1 MRNLHKVVLV
11 SGVVGLSLA
20 PAGCGTVFGI
30 HDVPNPA
37 GDDDGVFDATVGP
50 DGSQT
55 AGDSGTGSASGGS
68 DASGA
73 SGDGGVTPS
82 GDGGVTPSGDGGVAP
97 SGDSGVTTSVLEFHN
112 DPARDG
118 RYIDPRMTKT
128 YAANLHFDPTFVG
141 TTSGPGVPITGPMRA
156 QVLYVQNGV
165 AGKGTYYVA
174 DGSND
179 IYALDEAT
187 GKTVWSKT
195 PIITPAGTG
204 QCPGDLQPLGITST
218 PYIDL
223 TSRTM
228 YLAAATG
235 TASAINTYYVYALS
249 IDTGDVVTGWP
260 LDMTTIMSPGGIMF
274 AAGAQN
280 QRGGLSLLNGYL
292 YISFGGQDGDCGNY
306 YGWVVSIPVA
316 NPTGATG
323 FATAAQGGGI
333 WNLSGLAS
341 DGTDMFAVTGNNT
354 AGSGTN
360 WSEYECEAVLRF
372 HDGTAFNPT
381 LTTDYFA
388 PQDWDSLGDSDL
400 CGAGPLVIDVPGAT
414 PSALV
419 VAMGKTG
426 IMNLLDRSNLGGVGM
441 GGSKDG
447 LYSAGIG
454 SGELRGSATGFTTST
469 GTYVVVHDDGRG
481 LSCPAGTSGDLIAV
495 KISATNP
502 PQFTTVWCV
511 NSGGNG
517 SPIVT
522 MTDSSGSNAIVWIV
536 AAGGSGNLTG
546 WDGETGA
553 AIFNGTY
560 DGGTLTMASSVA
572 WTPPIEANGRIIVGA
587 SNKVYALTGM

>member
-1 MRNLHKVVLV
+1 MRNLHKVLVV

-20 PAGCGTVFGI
+20 PAGCGTVIGI

-37 GDDDGVFDATVGP
+37 GDNGVFDATVGP

-55 AGDSGTGSASGGS
+55 PGGSGSGGGSGGS
-68 DASGA
+68 DGSGA
-73 SGDGGVTPS
+73 SGEGGVTPS
-82 GDGGVTPSGDGGVAP
+82 GEGGVTPSGEGGVAP
-97 SGDSGVTTSVLEFHN
+97 SGDSGVTTSVIEFHN

-118 RYIDPRMTKT
+118 HYIDPLMTKA

-141 TTSGPGVPITGPMRA
+141 TSAGPGVPITGPMRA

-179 IYALDEAT
+179 IYAIDEAT
-187 GKTVWSKT
+187 GNTDWSKT

-223 TSRTM
+223 ASRTM

-235 TASAINTYYVYALS
+235 TASGINTYYVYAFS

-260 LDMTTIMSPGGIMF
+260 LDMTTIKSSTGLAF

-292 YISFGGQDGDCGNY
+292 YVSFGGQDGDCGNY
-306 YGWVVSIPVA
+306 HGWVVSIPVA

-354 AGSGTN
+354 GGSGTN

-372 HDGTAFNPT
+372 TNGTAFDPT
-381 LTTDYFA
+381 QTTDYFT
-388 PQDWDSLGDSDL
+388 PQNWDSLGDSDL
-400 CGAGPLVIDVPGAT
+400 CGAGPLVLNVPGAT

-419 VAMGKTG
+419 VAMGKSG
-426 IMNLLDRSNLGGVGM
+426 IMNLLDRSNLGGVGT
-441 GGSKDG
+441 GGTTDG
-447 LYSAGIG
+447 LYSATIG
-454 SGELRGSATGFTTST
+454 SGNLRGSAAAYTTST
-469 GTYVVVHDDGRG
+469 GTYVAVHNDGRG
-481 LSCPAGTSGDLIAV
+481 TSCPAGMSGDLIAV

-502 PQFTTVWCV
+502 PQFTTAWCV

-522 MTDSSGSNAIVWIV
+522 TTDSSGSNAIVWIV

-560 DGGTLTMASSVA
+560 EGGTLTMASSVA
-572 WTPPIEANGRIIVGA
+572 WTPPIEANGKIIVGA
-587 SNKVYALTGM
+587 SDKVYALTGM